1 MKGKK
6 IIPKRAY
13 SLKYYF
19 FLNSRMIEI
28 ESCLY
33 SFSQV
38 LQQKILLGNTK

>member
-6 IIPKRAY
+6 IISKRAY

-19 FLNSRMIEI
+19 FKIQEWLKLSHVYIH
-28 ESCLY
+28 
-33 SFSQV
+33 FPQV